1 MKMKLLSKSRRNVGY
16 FIPLFLG
23 MYLFKIWPCVQ
34 VILTSFKTE
43 YNYST
48 KTYSHMG
55 FSNYTQILNDSDFI
69 NSIINTGIYV
79 VIVVLAIVIIATLLS
94 WCLFR
99 IKWVSNMLQ
108 FFVFLPLISS
118 DIAIGMSWRYIFSD
132 RGIINSI
139 LSALS
144 YNGIGWLSD
153 KNISLLIFI
162 LYGIWFS
169 LPMATLLLLSAL
181 QRLNKNLLI
190 AAKLD
195 KASEMKIF
203 VQIGV
208 QHLKSTIFTVTI
220 INCISSWLAFNGLFP
235 LFSGLPGPY
244 YNLYT
249 VVYYIYEK
257 IGDGN
262 RAVGEACAASVLL
275 LVFVSIFLIMR
286 CLCGDAKKEQKESLI
301 SS

>member
-1 MKMKLLSKSRRNVGY
+1 MKMKLLSKNRGNAGY
-16 FIPLFLG
+16 FVPLFLG

-48 KTYSHMG
+48 KTYSNIG
-55 FSNYTQILNDSDFI
+55 FDNYAQILNDTDFI

-79 VIVVLAIVIIATLLS
+79 VIVVLATVIVATLLS

-99 IKWVSNMLQ
+99 IRWFSNMLQ
-108 FFVFLPLISS
+108 FFIFLPLISS

-144 YNGIGWLSD
+144 YDGIGWLSD

-181 QRLNKNLLI
+181 QRLDKNLLI

-220 INCISSWLAFNGLFP
+220 INCIFSWLAFNGLFP
-235 LFSGLPGPY
+235 LFSGLPGP
-244 YNLYT
+244 
-249 VVYYIYEK
+249 
-257 IGDGN
+257 
-262 RAVGEACAASVLL
+262 
-275 LVFVSIFLIMR
+275 
-286 CLCGDAKKEQKESLI
+286 
-301 SS
+301 